1 MKLKVNSILAIAV
14 VVAGLG
20 SFSALAGKT
29 HFKGLPMAIDF
40 ESDAQAAKSSGRPI
54 MVFFA
59 VKYCGYCQEISELY
73 LRPMHESGSH
83 EDKVLLR
90 VIEADNEAASLRSFD
105 GSRTYHADF
114 ASRNA
119 ASVTPIIKFYDP
131 KGKELV
137 PEIFGYNSPDFWG
150 LYLEKSINQAVEKL
164 RNQTRRSARAS
175 ETG

>member
-1 MKLKVNSILAIAV
+1 MKLKFLTALAV
-14 VVAGLG
+14 VVLAAGAA
-20 SFSALAGKT
+20 SISAQAGKS
-29 HFKGLPMAIDF
+29 HFKGLPMATDF
-40 ESDAQAAKSSGRPI
+40 ESDARAARKSGRPI

-59 VKYCGYCQEISELY
+59 VQYCGYCQEISELY

-90 VIEADNEAASLRSFD
+90 VIEADNEAARLRGFD
-105 GSRTYHADF
+105 GNRTYHADF
-114 ASRNA
+114 ASSNA

-131 KGKELV
+131 SGKELV
-137 PEIFGYNSPDFWG
+137 PEIFGYSSPDFWG

-164 RNQTRRSARAS
+164 RDRTSRTARFG